1 MMKIIILIV
10 LLISSL
16 LIAEDY
22 IFESTANLNSEVMLI
37 SKNLLV
43 KSHNIEIRWTDSF
56 CEYEK
61 GRYLGVSKK

>member
-1 MMKIIILIV
+1 MKIIILIV

-22 IFESTANLNSEVMLI
+22 IFASTANLNSEVMLI

-43 KSHNIEIRWTDSF
+43 KSHNIEILWIDLLLKYDK
-56 CEYEK
+56 C
-61 GRYLGVSKK
+61 RYLGASKK